1 MHAILK
7 LRFRNFTVLGNSL
20 GCLIGIPDIIVCFW
34 YSVLSKEYILVSFF
48 LVGHGQSFEFC
59 WDSIHLTSLK
69 LPLGSEG
76 LRFWT
81 LLKILMAN
89 FILVSYISHRDKFK
103 LLIIQMDT
111 QNNYERLRTFFIVA
125 IGITLT
131 KSNCQRSDIINSF
144 YLLSKLRL
152 DLISRSIDIRGE
164 RRKNTR
170 QMKFDLDRND
180 LFKSAELTFQE
191 VLSRKNEEIYTEL
204 RDGQSY

>member
-1 MHAILK
+1 MHAILM

-20 GCLIGIPDIIVCFW
+20 GCLIGIPDITVCFW

-48 LVGHGQSFEFC
+48 LVVHGQSFEFC
-59 WDSIHLTSLK
+59 WDSIHLTNLK

-76 LRFWT
+76 LGFWT
-81 LLKILMAN
+81 LLKILIAN

-131 KSNCQRSDIINSF
+131 KSNYQRSDIIKKF
-144 YLLSKLRL
+144 FLS
-152 DLISRSIDIRGE
+152 
-164 RRKNTR
+164 
-170 QMKFDLDRND
+170 
-180 LFKSAELTFQE
+180 TF
-191 VLSRKNEEIYTEL
+191 
-204 RDGQSY
+204 